1 MLINAFICI
10 ILIFFL
16 IHHVTKINHDNLVL
30 EKSTLDD
37 TFYLVQNKNN
47 KSITANKL
55 AFIKKNLI
63 LIIEYL
69 KLHKNEYPKYKKSI
83 DTLIKRTKII
93 NIQERPE
100 YETDYTSYTINKGES
115 IVFCLR
121 STVLDSIHDNNTLLY
136 VAIHELAHVFS
147 DATGHGDEFV
157 DKFKFLLQI
166 SKKNNIYIP
175 SDYSKNPIEYCGMT
189 IDEYLF

>member
-1 MLINAFICI
+1 M
-10 ILIFFL
+10 
-16 IHHVTKINHDNLVL
+16 
-30 EKSTLDD
+30 
-37 TFYLVQNKNN
+37 
-47 KSITANKL
+47 
-55 AFIKKNLI
+55 
-63 LIIEYL
+63 
-69 KLHKNEYPKYKKSI
+69 
-83 DTLIKRTKII
+83 
-93 NIQERPE
+93 
-100 YETDYTSYTINKGES
+100 
-115 IVFCLR
+115 R